1 MLKYLGVYGVVLV
14 TMLVIDM
21 VWLRGIAVNWYQ
33 QGIGHLM
40 SPKPDLVAAGIFYLI
55 YPVGLVIFGVLPN
68 EDNSVLRAAGM
79 GALFGFF
86 AYATF
91 DLSNLATLRD
101 WPLNVSLMDMAWGTF
116 ASGLSVAAGKFCF
129 NALR

>member
-1 MLKYLGVYGVVLV
+1 MLKYLGVYGVVFV

-40 SPKPDLVAAGIFYLI
+40 APKPDLVAAAVFYLI
-55 YPVGLVIFGVLPN
+55 YPVGLVIFGVMPN

-86 AYATF
+86 AYATY
-91 DLSNLATLRD
+91 DLSNLATLRG

-129 NALR
+129 NTLR